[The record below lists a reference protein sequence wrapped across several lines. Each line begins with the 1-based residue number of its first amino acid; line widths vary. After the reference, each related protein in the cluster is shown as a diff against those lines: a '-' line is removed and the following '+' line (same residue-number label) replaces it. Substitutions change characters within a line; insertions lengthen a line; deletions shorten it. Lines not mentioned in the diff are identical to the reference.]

1 MKKFRVYCII
11 FNKYAYI
18 CEVVRVLPQQFMFF
32 MKKSLALSLCAFA
45 GAALVL
51 SCEPVEGEN
60 VDVSGGSV
68 TVSVSTISAPE
79 EGLVERLV
87 VEAPEGLEIS
97 TKVESTA
104 KTWIS
109 VSPAEG
115 NQFEITVARNEAT
128 KSRKAKVFFS
138 APACASAT
146 VVVSQAAAAHEK
158 EFSVPATSVS
168 ATHYGGRLS
177 FSVDAYPQPSIE
189 IAEGSEW
196 ISGLTFAD
204 GVCSFDVAAWEGQD
218 PGQVRTGIINV
229 VPVNGETVSVSVTQ
243 SSSEFVR
250 NSLVTKFT
258 GTWCGYCP
266 FMSFAIEEAM
276 EKNSQ
281 IVPMYVYNDLG
292 GDDSLFKVFGIS
304 GFPTGLVDFRGLF
317 SNETQTSSMVACIE
331 GLVQESS
338 ESYASVT
345 GFEAS
350 VKVDGGSLKVDVS
363 VLPIVSE
370 PAMKLA
376 VVVVENGIVKA
387 QEFYGNASDYPE
399 IDFNNY
405 VHDHVVRV
413 SPTGCTGESFPVE
426 AGKVSSKSYSVEL
439 EQSWDASKLEAI
451 IFTLRPFP
459 ASPVQAVSRA
469 KYTDKAGAYVDN
481 VVSVKAGK
489 SVTYEFE

>member
-1 MKKFRVYCII
+1 M
-11 FNKYAYI
+11 
-18 CEVVRVLPQQFMFF
+18 
-32 MKKSLALSLCAFA
+32 

-68 TVSVSTISAPE
+68 TVSVSEISAPE

-158 EFSVPATSVS
+158 EFSVPTTSVS

-189 IAEGSEW
+189 IVEGSEW

-218 PGQVRTGIINV
+218 PGQVRTGVIKV

-258 GTWCGYCP
+258 GTWCGYCRSCP
-266 FMSFAIEEAM
+266 
-276 EKNSQ
+276 
-281 IVPMYVYNDLG
+281 
-292 GDDSLFKVFGIS
+292 
-304 GFPTGLVDFRGLF
+304 
-317 SNETQTSSMVACIE
+317 
-331 GLVQESS
+331 
-338 ESYASVT
+338 
-345 GFEAS
+345 
-350 VKVDGGSLKVDVS
+350 
-363 VLPIVSE
+363 
-370 PAMKLA
+370 
-376 VVVVENGIVKA
+376 
-387 QEFYGNASDYPE
+387 
-399 IDFNNY
+399 
-405 VHDHVVRV
+405 
-413 SPTGCTGESFPVE
+413 
-426 AGKVSSKSYSVEL
+426 
-439 EQSWDASKLEAI
+439 
-451 IFTLRPFP
+451 LR
-459 ASPVQAVSRA
+459 
-469 KYTDKAGAYVDN
+469 
-481 VVSVKAGK
+481 
-489 SVTYEFE
+489 

>member
-1 MKKFRVYCII
+1 
-11 FNKYAYI
+11 
-18 CEVVRVLPQQFMFF
+18 
-32 MKKSLALSLCAFA
+32 MKKSLALSLCALA

-68 TVSVSTISAPE
+68 TVSVSEISAPE

-158 EFSVPATSVS
+158 EFSVPTTSVS

-189 IAEGSEW
+189 IVEGSEW

-218 PGQVRTGIINV
+218 PGQVRTGVIKV

-258 GTWCGYCP
+258 GTWCGNCP
-266 FMSFAIEEAM
+266 FMSFAIEGALENN
-276 EKNSQ
+276 KQ
-281 IVPMYVYNDLG
+281 IVPLYVYDTSSGSLSS
-292 GDDSLFKVFGIS
+292 DDGLLRTFKVNGL
-304 GFPTGLVDFRGLF
+304 PTGLVDYRALF
-317 SNETQTSSMVACIE
+317 INESVESRTQALIESIVA
-331 GLVQESS
+331 ESAAH
-338 ESYASVT
+338 YASAT

-350 VKVDGGSLKVDVS
+350 VKASSGKLTIDVS
-363 VLPIVSE
+363 VLSLINE
-370 PAMKLA
+370 PDMRLA
-376 VVVVENGIVKA
+376 VVVMENGIVA
-387 QEFYGNASDYPE
+387 SQVYYGNAADHPE
-399 IDFNNY
+399 IDFSKY
-405 VHDHVVRV
+405 VHDHVARV
-413 SPTGCTGESFPVE
+413 WPTSYLGESFPVE
-426 AGKVSSKSYSVEL
+426 AGKVASKTYSVDIDKAWNADNL
-439 EQSWDASKLEAI
+439 EVAI
-451 IFTLRPFP
+451 YTLRPFP
-459 ASPVQAVSRA
+459 AEPVETVA
-469 KYTDKAGAYVDN
+469 KASYTERAGAYVDN
-481 VVSVKAGK
+481 VVSVKVGE
-489 SVTYEFE
+489 SVSYDFE

>member
-1 MKKFRVYCII
+1 MKK
-11 FNKYAYI
+11 
-18 CEVVRVLPQQFMFF
+18 L
-32 MKKSLALSLCAFA
+32 SALSLCAFM

-60 VDVSGGSV
+60 EDVSGGSV
-68 TVSVSTISAPE
+68 TVSVSEISAPE

-158 EFSVPATSVS
+158 EFSVPTTSVS

-189 IAEGSEW
+189 IVEGSEW

-204 GVCSFDVAAWEGQD
+204 GVCSFDVAAWEGQE
-218 PGQVRTGIINV
+218 PGQVRTGVINV
-229 VPVNGETVSVSVTQ
+229 VPVNGETESVSVTQ

-250 NSLVTKFT
+250 RSLVTKFT

-276 EKNSQ
+276 EKNSH
-281 IVPMYVYNDLG
+281 IVPMYVYDDLG
-292 GDDSLFKVFGIS
+292 GDDSLFNFFGIS
-304 GFPTGLVDFRGLF
+304 GYPTGLVDFRGLF
-317 SNETQTSSMVACIE
+317 SNESQTSSMVACIE

-338 ESYASVT
+338 ESYPSVT

-350 VKVDGGSLKVDVS
+350 VKVNGGSLKVDVS
-363 VLPIVSE
+363 VLPVVSE

-376 VVVVENGIVKA
+376 VVLVENGIVKA
-387 QEFYGNASDYPE
+387 QKFYGNASDYPE

-426 AGKVSSKSYSVEL
+426 AGKISSKSYSVEL

-469 KYTDKAGAYVDN
+469 KYTNKAGAYVDN
-481 VVSVKAGK
+481 VVSVKAGE
-489 SVTYEFE
+489 SVSYDFQ

>member
-1 MKKFRVYCII
+1 
-11 FNKYAYI
+11 
-18 CEVVRVLPQQFMFF
+18 
-32 MKKSLALSLCAFA
+32 MKKSLALSLCALA

-68 TVSVSTISAPE
+68 TVSVSEISAPE

-158 EFSVPATSVS
+158 EFSVPTTSVS

-189 IAEGSEW
+189 IVEGSEW

-218 PGQVRTGIINV
+218 PGQVRTGVIKV

-258 GTWCGYCP
+258 GTWCGNCP

-276 EKNSQ
+276 EKNSH
-281 IVPMYVYNDLG
+281 IVPMYVYDDLG
-292 GDDSLFKVFGIS
+292 GDDSLKSFFKVS
-304 GFPTGLVDFRGLF
+304 GLPTGLVDFRGFF
-317 SNETQTSSMVACIE
+317 SNYSQTSYTVACLE
-331 GLVQESS
+331 GLVEESA

-350 VKVDGGSLKVDVS
+350 VKVEGGSLKVDVS
-363 VLPIVSE
+363 VLPIVTE
-370 PAMKLA
+370 PDMKLA
-376 VVVVENGIVKA
+376 VVVVENGIVKSHA
-387 QEFYGNASDYPE
+387 FYGNASDYPE

-405 VHDHVVRV
+405 VHDHVVREC
-413 SPTGCTGESFPVE
+413 PTTYTGESLPME
-426 AGKVSSKSYSVEL
+426 AGKVSSKSYTVAIDK
-439 EQSWDASKLEAI
+439 SWDASNLEAI
-451 IFTLRPFP
+451 IYTLRPFP
-459 ASPVQAVSRA
+459 ATPVQAVTRA

>member
-1 MKKFRVYCII
+1 MLI
-11 FNKYAYI
+11 FV
-18 CEVVRVLPQQFMFF
+18 EVVRVSPQQIFCF
-32 MKKSLALSLCAFA
+32 MKKLSALSLCAFM

-60 VDVSGGSV
+60 EDVSGGSV
-68 TVSVSTISAPE
+68 SASVSEISVPE
-79 EGLVERLV
+79 EGLVETLV

-138 APACASAT
+138 APACASAI
-146 VVVSQAAAAHEK
+146 VVVSQAAAAQEK
-158 EFSVPATSVS
+158 HLSVSTTSIS
-168 ATHYGGRLS
+168 ATHHGGTLS
-177 FSVDAYPQPSIE
+177 FNVDAYPQPSFE

-196 ISGLTFAD
+196 ISALSFSD
-204 GVCSFDVAAWEGQD
+204 GVCSFDVAAWDSQEY
-218 PGQVRTGIINV
+218 GQVRTGVINV
-229 VPVNGETVSVSVTQ
+229 VPVNGEPVSVSVTQ

-250 NSLVTKFT
+250 RSLVTKFT

-276 EKNSQ
+276 EKNSL

-292 GDDSLFKVFGIS
+292 GDDSLAKVFGIS

-317 SNETQTSSMVACIE
+317 SNGNQSATVACIE

-338 ESYASVT
+338 ESYPSATS
-345 GFEAS
+345 FEAG
-350 VKVDGGSLKVDVS
+350 VKVDGSILTVDVS
-363 VLPIVSE
+363 VLSVVSE

-376 VVVVENGIVKA
+376 VVLVENGIVKD
-387 QEFYGNASDYPE
+387 QKFNGNASDYPE

-426 AGKVSSKSYSVEL
+426 AGKISSKSYSVEL

-469 KYTDKAGAYVDN
+469 KYTNKAGAYVDN
-481 VVSVKAGK
+481 VVSVKAGE
-489 SVTYEFE
+489 SVSYDFQ